1 MKIAIPAAGND
12 VNGSLDPRFG
22 RARYFLVADTE
33 TGAVEAHDNTQNLN
47 AAQGAGIQAA
57 QNVVN
62 LGVAAVISGN
72 VGPKAFQVLN
82 AAGVKVYLCE
92 RATVS
97 EAIRRFKAGELKEVD
112 AANVAGHWM

>member
-12 VNGSLDPRFG
+12 VNANLDPRFG

-33 TGAVEAHDNTQNLN
+33 TGAVEAHDNTQNLD

-72 VGPKAFQVLN
+72 VGPKAYRVLN
-82 AAGVKVYLCE
+82 AAGIKIYLCE
-92 RATVS
+92 RTTV
-97 EAIRRFKAGELKEVD
+97 ADAVQRFKAGELKEID